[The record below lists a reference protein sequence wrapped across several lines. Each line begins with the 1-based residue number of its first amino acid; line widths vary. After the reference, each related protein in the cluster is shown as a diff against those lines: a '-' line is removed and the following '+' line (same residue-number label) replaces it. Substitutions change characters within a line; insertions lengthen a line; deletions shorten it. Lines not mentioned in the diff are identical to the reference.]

1 MKHSLERLPQL
12 TSEETQNLTSPISIK
27 EIEFVDKNLATKK
40 TPGPQV
46 ALLMILPNFLKE

>member
-1 MKHSLERLPQL
+1 MKHSLEKLPQL

-46 ALLMILPNFLKE
+46 ALLMILPNFFKE